1 MGIEKFP
8 PHALSL
14 MRWLLVEPRFSFGT
28 PLIVYKNV
36 VLETEHDDKNLQ
48 NMYFLMGIA
57 LHVIFQIHSFCRKF
71 VNQQL

>member
-36 VLETEHDDKNLQ
+36 VLETEHDDKFKIWRR
-48 NMYFLMGIA
+48 MMSIVDCYGIA
-57 LHVIFQIHSFCRKF
+57 F
-71 VNQQL
+71 

>member
-36 VLETEHDDKNLQ
+36 VLETEHDDTFK
-48 NMYFLMGIA
+48 I
-57 LHVIFQIHSFCRKF
+57 
-71 VNQQL
+71 